1 MKKIIIIG
9 GVAAGMSAAAKAR
22 RIDKEAKITVYEKTE
37 FVSWG
42 ACGMPYYI
50 GGFFDDSNV
59 MIART
64 FEETVKSG
72 INLKIKNEVIKI
84 DSKNKKVL
92 VKDLETNEEF
102 EDEYDSLLITT
113 GAKAIIPNIKNI
125 DIENVSTLKDFKDAL
140 DMKEKMKDSNIK
152 NVIILGAGFIA
163 IEIAHALKHLGKNVS
178 IIQRSDRVFGNKF
191 DKEFSDLAIEHI
203 KEKVDLNLNEK
214 VLSLEADDNNN
225 NVKAV
230 ITDKGKYAADYVV
243 VAIGVIP
250 NSDLAKE
257 TEIKLTD
264 KGAIIIDREGRT
276 NIDSI
281 FAAGDCATIYD
292 KVLDGQNHYAL
303 ATGANK
309 LGRMIASNL
318 VGGKEKFLGSLGS
331 ACILAFEMEF
341 ARTGITEEEAKKR
354 NINYKTVMIKDSDHT
369 HYYPNYEDLHIKLV
383 YSADNRKILG
393 GQIMG
398 KRGAVL
404 RADVIAAAIY
414 SELTVDELGMLDLC
428 YAPPFART
436 WDALNVAGN
445 AAK

>member
-22 RIDKEAKITVYEKTE
+22 RLDKEAKITVYEKTE

-42 ACGMPYYI
+42 ACGMPYYV

-64 FEETVKSG
+64 AEATIKSG
-72 INLKIKNEVIKI
+72 IDLKVKNEVIKI

-92 VKDLETNEEF
+92 VRDLETNKEF
-102 EDEYDSLLITT
+102 EDKYDKLLITT
-113 GAKAIIPNIKNI
+113 GAKAIIPNIENI
-125 DIENVSTLKDFKDAL
+125 NIGNVSTLKDFKDAL
-140 DMKEKMKDSNIK
+140 NMKEKMKDINIK
-152 NVIILGAGFIA
+152 NVAILGAGFIA
-163 IEIAHALKHLGKNVS
+163 IEIAHALKHLGKTVS
-178 IIQRSDRVFGNKF
+178 IIQRSDRIFGNKF
-191 DKEFSDLAIEHI
+191 DKEFSDLTIEHI
-203 KEKVDLNLNEK
+203 KEKVDLHLNEK
-214 VLSLEADDNNN
+214 VLSLEADGKN
-225 NVKAV
+225 NVKSL
-230 ITDKGKYAADYVV
+230 ITDKGKYNVDYVV
-243 VAIGVIP
+243 IAIGVIP

-257 TEIKLTD
+257 TGIKLSNN
-264 KGAIIIDREGRT
+264 GAIIVDREGKT

-281 FAAGDCATIYD
+281 YAAGDCATIYD
-292 KVLDGQNHYAL
+292 KVLDEQNYIPL

-309 LGRMIASNL
+309 LGRMVANNL
-318 VGGKEKFLGSLGS
+318 TGGEEKFLGSFGS
-331 ACILAFEMEF
+331 ACILAFEMEL

-354 NINYKTVMIKDSDHT
+354 NIAYKTVTIKDLDHA

-383 YSADNRKILG
+383 YSAENRKILG
-393 GQIMG
+393 GQIAG

-404 RADVIAAAIY
+404 RADVIATAIY
-414 SELTVDELGMLDLC
+414 SGLTVDELGMLDLC

-436 WDALNVAGN
+436 WDALNVVGN

>member
-22 RIDKEAKITVYEKTE
+22 RIDREAKITVYEKTE

-42 ACGMPYYI
+42 ACGMPYYV
-50 GGFFDDSNV
+50 GGFFDDSNI

-64 FEETVKSG
+64 YEETVKSG

-84 DSKNKKVL
+84 DAKNKKVL
-92 VKDLETNEEF
+92 VKDLETNKEF
-102 EDEYDSLLITT
+102 EDEYDRLLITT

-125 DIENVSTLKDFKDAL
+125 DIGNVSTLKDFKDAL
-140 DMKEKMKDSNIK
+140 NMKEKMKDNNIK
-152 NVIILGAGFIA
+152 NVVILGAGFIA
-163 IEIAHALKHLGKNVS
+163 IETAHALKHIGKNIS
-178 IIQRSDRVFGNKF
+178 IIQRSDRIFGNKF
-191 DKEFSDLAIEHI
+191 DKEFSNLAIEHI
-203 KEKVDLNLNEK
+203 KEKVDLHLNEK
-214 VLSLEADDNNN
+214 VLSLEADNDN
-225 NVKAV
+225 NVKTV
-230 ITDKGKYAADYVV
+230 VTDKGKYNADYVV
-243 VAIGVIP
+243 IAIGVVP
-250 NSDLAKE
+250 NSNLAKE
-257 TEIKLTD
+257 VGIKLTD
-264 KGAIIIDREGRT
+264 KGAIIVDREGKT

-281 FAAGDCATIYD
+281 YAAGDCATIYD
-292 KVLDGQNHYAL
+292 KVLDGQNYYAL

-318 VGGKEKFLGSLGS
+318 VGGEEKFLGSLGS
-331 ACILAFEMEF
+331 ACILAFETEL

-354 NINYKTVMIKDSDHT
+354 NINYKTVMIKDLDHT
-369 HYYPNYEDLHIKLV
+369 HYYPNYEDLHIKLI
-383 YSADNRKILG
+383 YSADSRKILG

-414 SELTVDELGMLDLC
+414 SQLTVDELGMLDLC

-436 WDALNVAGN
+436 WDALNVVGN

>member
-42 ACGMPYYI
+42 ACGMPYYV

-102 EDEYDSLLITT
+102 ADEYDSLLITT

-125 DIENVSTLKDFKDAL
+125 DIGNVSTLKEFKDAL

-225 NVKAV
+225 VKAV

-264 KGAIIIDREGRT
+264 RGAIIIDREGRT

-292 KVLDGQNHYAL
+292 KVLDGQNYYAL

-436 WDALNVAGN
+436 WDALNVVGN

>member
-42 ACGMPYYI
+42 ACGMPYYV

-125 DIENVSTLKDFKDAL
+125 DIGNVSTLKDFKDAL
-140 DMKEKMKDSNIK
+140 DMKEKIKDSNIK

-225 NVKAV
+225 VKAV

-292 KVLDGQNHYAL
+292 KVLDGQNYYAL

>member
-1 MKKIIIIG
+1 MKKIIMIG

-22 RIDKEAKITVYEKTE
+22 RIDREAKITVYEKTE

-42 ACGMPYYI
+42 ACGMPYYV
-50 GGFFDDSNV
+50 GGFFDDSNI

-64 FEETVKSG
+64 YEETVKSG

-84 DSKNKKVL
+84 DAKNKKVL
-92 VKDLETNEEF
+92 VKDLETNKEF
-102 EDEYDSLLITT
+102 EDEYDRLLITT

-125 DIENVSTLKDFKDAL
+125 DIGNVSTLKDFKDAL
-140 DMKEKMKDSNIK
+140 NMKEKMKDNNIK
-152 NVIILGAGFIA
+152 NVVILGAGFIA
-163 IEIAHALKHLGKNVS
+163 IETAHALKHIGKNIS
-178 IIQRSDRVFGNKF
+178 IIQRSDRIFGNKF
-191 DKEFSDLAIEHI
+191 DKEFSNLAIEHI
-203 KEKVDLNLNEK
+203 KEKVDLHLNEK
-214 VLSLEADDNNN
+214 VLSLEADNDN
-225 NVKAV
+225 NVKTV
-230 ITDKGKYAADYVV
+230 VTDKGKYNADYVV
-243 VAIGVIP
+243 IAIGVVP

-257 TEIKLTD
+257 AGIKLTD
-264 KGAIIIDREGRT
+264 KGAIIVDREGKT

-281 FAAGDCATIYD
+281 YAAGDCATIYD
-292 KVLDGQNHYAL
+292 KVLDGQNYYAL

-318 VGGKEKFLGSLGS
+318 VGGEEKFLGSLGS
-331 ACILAFEMEF
+331 ACILAFETEL

-354 NINYKTVMIKDSDHT
+354 NINYKTVMIKDLDHT
-369 HYYPNYEDLHIKLV
+369 HYYPNYEDLHIKLI
-383 YSADNRKILG
+383 YSADSRKILG

-414 SELTVDELGMLDLC
+414 SQLTVDELGMLDLC

-436 WDALNVAGN
+436 WDALNVVGN

>member
-125 DIENVSTLKDFKDAL
+125 DIGNVSTLKDFKDAL

-225 NVKAV
+225 VKAV
-230 ITDKGKYAADYVV
+230 ITDKGKYDADYVV

-292 KVLDGQNHYAL
+292 KVLDGQNYYAL

>member
-125 DIENVSTLKDFKDAL
+125 DIGNVSTLKDFKDAL

-225 NVKAV
+225 VKAV
-230 ITDKGKYAADYVV
+230 ITDKGKYDADYVV

-292 KVLDGQNHYAL
+292 KVLDRQNHYAL